1 MNKALITAAI
11 TGAIHVPTQTEYL
24 PITPDQIAD
33 EASRL
38 VKPGAAVVHIHVR
51 DPKDGHPSADMTCL
65 RPSARRLKITAM
77 L

>member
-33 EASRL
+33 EAIAACQA
-38 VKPGAAVVHIHVR
+38 GAAVVHIHVR
-51 DPKDGHPSADMTCL
+51 DPKD
-65 RPSARRLKITAM
+65 
-77 L
+77 

>member
-33 EASRL
+33 EAIAACQA
-38 VKPGAAVVHIHVR
+38 GAAVIPR
-51 DPKDGHPSADMTCL
+51 TDIRPPILTCL